1 MRYKSVLFVTQGL
14 SDDTAALTQTAR
26 FLDPSD
32 GQLNGLLLAPPM
44 PEALIGYRK
53 KLQDS
58 LLEQFQQQWRS
69 SCINA
74 ERIESSVE
82 VRATVE
88 FEDTPA
94 VRAIAIAI
102 RDAVDLIAKTADDQ
116 QGKAGFSSFDLTL
129 LRKSPIPVWLSRGDQ
144 NAKPFRRVAVAIDP
158 LVSSKSAHALNI
170 KMLGVARDLAAR
182 SGGEFEI
189 VSCWDFIYE
198 NDLRRSVWLSI
209 PENEIREA
217 VDEADRL
224 HRSAIEAVIAESG
237 ITGGFRLHRL
247 RGKPSTSIPQFVQD
261 EKIDTLVMGTIAR
274 TGIKG
279 FIMGNTA
286 ESILD
291 ALRCNLL
298 AFKPDDF
305 VSPVGHA

>member
-58 LLEQFQQQWRS
+58 LLEQFQRQWRS
-69 SCINA
+69 SCVNA
-74 ERIESSVE
+74 DRIESSVE

-88 FEDTPA
+88 FEDAPA
-94 VRAIAIAI
+94 VRAIAVAI